1 MPETLTVKPAPKRQV
16 RDPRTGEHLPK
27 TGMIVLRT
35 PYWLRRLKDG
45 DVVKVK
51 ATTKKKA
58 VSKKKAAKRTPTKE
72 Q

>member
-16 RDPRTGEHLPK
+16 RNPRSGEHLDKAGETVP
-27 TGMIVLRT
+27 RT

-51 ATTKKKA
+51 TTTRKKTTK
-58 VSKKKAAKRTPTKE
+58 RTATKE